1 MGNLSLIIFIP
12 LIAAFVVMLL
22 PKQLESYHKWITLGV
37 TAIQLVLCYVVY
49 AGFDNSASVAF
60 NTTDN
65 YGYVEQVDWIS
76 LDLGNWGR
84 LSIDYFVGVDGV
96 SVSLVL
102 LTGIVMFG
110 GALASWNI
118 SKNLKAYHSLYLI
131 LASTVAGCF
140 VALDF
145 FLFYAFFEFMLLP
158 MFFLIGIWGGVRREY
173 ASLKFLLYT
182 LLGSLF
188 ILLVMIGLYSSVI
201 DPVETAKLLGISVE
215 EVQAQLTTL
224 SPSSLV
230 HSFSFIDMMN
240 GANYIPGSI
249 FAEVSAAPLLGANAR
264 DVAFLAL
271 LIGFAVKLPAVPVH
285 TWLPDAHVEA
295 PTPISVVLAGVL
307 LKIGGYGLI
316 RIGYGVFP
324 SEAVSYSWLIG
335 FFGMLSIVYGAYC
348 ALAQS
353 DLKKMIAYSSVSH
366 MGYVLLGLSSGQV
379 EGVTGAVY
387 QMFSHGI
394 ISAMLFMVVGVVYD
408 RTHDRV
414 ITNYKGLAYEM
425 PFYTAL
431 VTLSFFASLG
441 LPGFSGFISEV
452 FVLLGSFSSE
462 LIPKWMTVVSLIG
475 LIIGAAYYL
484 WTLQRMFFG
493 KLWLKESSWKDKLK
507 DLTAREYIML
517 VPLAILAVLFGVFP
531 HLLLD
536 KVSTSLNTFIE
547 FIR

>member
-1 MGNLSLIIFIP
+1 MGYLSLIIFIP
-12 LIAAFVVMLL
+12 LIAAVVVMAL
-22 PKQLESYHKWITLGV
+22 PKKLEEYNKWITLGA

-49 AGFDNSASVAF
+49 TGFDNTDSTAF
-60 NTTDN
+60 NTIDN
-65 YGYVEQVDWIS
+65 YRFVEKADWIT
-76 LDLGNWGR
+76 LNMGEWGK

-96 SVSLVL
+96 SISMIL
-102 LTGIVMFG
+102 LTGIVMFA
-110 GALASWNI
+110 GALASWNV

-131 LASTVAGCF
+131 LTCTVAGCF

-158 MFFLIGIWGGVRREY
+158 MYFLIGIWGGVRREY

-201 DPVETAKLLGISVE
+201 DPVATGKGLELTAQ
-215 EVQAQLTTL
+215 EVQNQL
-224 SPSSLV
+224 SSIASKDLV
-230 HSFSFIDMMN
+230 HSFSLVDMMQKEN
-240 GANYIPGSI
+240 FIPGSI
-249 FAEVSAAPLLGANAR
+249 FSADAVTTLLGTDAR
-264 DVAFLAL
+264 NVGFLAL

-324 SEAVSYSWLIG
+324 EEAISYAWIIG
-335 FFGMLSIVYGAYC
+335 LFGMISIVYGAYC

-353 DLKKMIAYSSVSH
+353 DLKKLIAYSSVSH
-366 MGYVLLGLSSGQV
+366 MGYVLLGLASGQV

-394 ISAMLFMVVGVVYD
+394 ISAMLFIVVGVIYD

-414 ITNYKGLAYEM
+414 ITHYKGLAYEM
-425 PFYTAL
+425 PFYTAI

-462 LIPKWMTVVSLIG
+462 LIPKWMTIISLLG

-493 KLWLKESSWKDKLK
+493 KLWLKDANWKASLK

-531 HLLLD
+531 SLLLD

-547 FIR
+547 LIK